1 MEKENKKLGFGAL
14 AGIIFGMV
22 VGSGLYN
29 IPQNLAATGGPVSVI
44 IGWTIIAGIM
54 LLLVSTLKILS
65 DHRSDLNAGIYE
77 YAAEGFGGYV
87 GFNIAWGY
95 WLCTSFANVA
105 YDVMLNDA
113 FGAFFPELLNHGWQ
127 TLVFGSVLIWGA
139 YFLVVSGI
147 RTAST
152 INNIMAVI
160 KMIAIVL
167 IVVLLFINIKISMF
181 TANVEQD
188 LSVGAVGIWDQIKNS
203 MLVTLWCFIGIEGA
217 VMVAA
222 RAKRSS
228 DVGKATVTGFLSS
241 WFLYVLVSVLC
252 FGVMSRVQLSG
263 LSDPSSAYVLKD
275 ICGEWAYYFV
285 ILSVIISLLG
295 SMLAWTII
303 CAEVPYEAAVSKIFP
318 MSFMRLNKQGMP
330 AFGLFVSSVAM
341 QVFLVLVMMAHD
353 VYMAALQITGMMVLP
368 AYLTSGLYLMKAS
381 LHPDMIREPEAP
393 KRCRYF
399 ITGLLCAV
407 SCAWIIYAGGIDL
420 FIYTAAFYLIGTGF
434 YIKVR
439 SEKSSGSR
447 AAGNYSGKLP
457 FTVGDRVTLAILIIG
472 IALTVWYLSK
482 GYSPIF

>member
-29 IPQNLAATGGPVSVI
+29 IPQNLAATGGPVSVL
-44 IGWTIIAGIM
+44 IGWAIIAGIM
-54 LLLVSTLKILS
+54 LLLVCTLKILA
-65 DHRSDLNAGIYE
+65 DHRPDLNAGIYE
-77 YAAEGFGGYV
+77 YAAEGFGGYT

-105 YDVMLNDA
+105 YDVMLNDSL
-113 FGAFFPELLNHGWQ
+113 GAFFPALLNHGWE
-127 TLVFGSVLIWGA
+127 TFVFGSVLIWGA

-147 RTAST
+147 RTASF

-167 IVVLLFINIKISMF
+167 IVVLLFINMKISMF

-188 LSVGAVGIWDQIKNS
+188 LSAGTVGIWDQIKNS

-217 VMVAA
+217 VMIAA

-241 WFLYVLVSVLC
+241 WLLYVLVSVLC
-252 FGVMSRVQLSG
+252 FGVMSRVQLSD

-285 ILSVIISLLG
+285 IISVIISLLG
-295 SMLAWTII
+295 SLLAWTII
-303 CAEVPYEAAVSKIFP
+303 CAEVPYEAAVAKIFP
-318 MSFMRLNKQGMP
+318 KSFMKLNKHGMP
-330 AFGLFVSSVAM
+330 AFGLFVSSMAM
-341 QVFLVLVMMAHD
+341 QVFLMLVMMAHD

-381 LHPDMIREPEAP
+381 LNPDMIRVQSVA
-393 KRCRYF
+393 KRRRYLV
-399 ITGLLCAV
+399 IGILCAFL
-407 SCAWIIYAGGIDL
+407 CGWIIYAGGVDL
-420 FIYTAAFYLIGTGF
+420 FIYTSVFYVIGTGF
-434 YIKVR
+434 YIKTR
-439 SEKSSGSR
+439 SEGVIR
-447 AAGNYSGKLP
+447 MREAGAYGGKLP
-457 FTVGDRVTLAILIIG
+457 FTTGDRVTLAILIIG

-482 GYSPIF
+482 GYSPV